1 MAQSKFNVCDAV
13 TCAIIEAI
21 EAGTPPWRQP
31 WTGGNIGAAF
41 PLRSNGEPYRG
52 INILLLWAA
61 AQKRGYAS
69 AHWFTY
75 RQAKEM
81 GAQVRKGEKS
91 STVVKYG
98 TVEREDQTGQEQ
110 VIPYTKAY
118 RVFNADQIDGLPE
131 QFYIKPE
138 PARDLGTQP
147 VPELDAFFAGMGVP
161 IRTTDE
167 PRAYYCIADDYI
179 HMPPIGT
186 FHSASDFYG
195 TLAHEA
201 AHSSGHKT
209 RLDRFQKFQTKQ
221 QYAFEELIAEIAAAM
236 LGVEFGFKPDFAQ
249 TAAYVEGWTKALKED
264 NRAIFKAAAEAQK
277 AVDYIKAAANAAQQ
291 GEAA

>member
-13 TCAIIEAI
+13 TSAIIEAI

-31 WTGGNIGAAF
+31 WTGGKSGAAF

-61 AQKRGYAS
+61 SQKRGHTS

-75 RQAKEM
+75 RQAQEM

-98 TVEREDQTGQEQ
+98 TVEREDEAGQEQ

-131 QFYIKPE
+131 QFYVKPE
-138 PARDLGTQP
+138 PTRDLGTQP
-147 VPELDAFFAGMGVP
+147 VPELDAFFAALGVP

-167 PRAYYCIADDYI
+167 PRAYYSIAEDYI

-195 TLAHEA
+195 TLAHEC

-236 LGVEFGFKPDFAQ
+236 MGVELGFKPDFEQ
-249 TAAYVEGWTKALKED
+249 TAAYVEGWAKALSED

-277 AVDYIKAAANAAQQ
+277 AVDYIKAAACTQQ